1 MIYPRTLSLGLFY
14 YISLI
19 KRLGLLLFIGIL
31 PNIIS
36 AQNKGDFVIG
46 PIFGINYVTT
56 VGNGIDYTKQQIKD
70 NIEYYETLGVSIS
83 GGVYPRTGLNA
94 GLFLDYYFI
103 DNIAF
108 CTGLSYSQ
116 KGYVVKNSFELTTGY
131 DYKIEEEIK
140 VNLNY
145 IDFPLLLKYHFKNGI
160 ELSGG
165 LLLSFLVSDKVITEA
180 TEIYETI
187 DSISG
192 NIITVNEHTTEK
204 DDYDD
209 VVDDNEANALLTG
222 FQIGVS
228 YTIKRLNFSLNLN
241 RNNRFGVVAG
251 KSKNSN
257 VVFQFCTRV
266 NF

>member
-1 MIYPRTLSLGLFY
+1 L
-14 YISLI
+14 LI
-19 KRLGLLLFIGIL
+19 KRFPLLLLISIL
-31 PNIIS
+31 PSLII
-36 AQNKGDFVIG
+36 AQNKGDFTIG
-46 PIFGINYVTT
+46 PIFGINYVTV
-56 VGNGIDYTKQQIKD
+56 VGDGIDSLNQQIKAL
-70 NIEYYETLGVSIS
+70 NEPYNSIEGINSY
-83 GGVYPRTGLNA
+83 GGLYSKIGFNA
-94 GLFLDYYFI
+94 GFSLDYYFI
-103 DNIAF
+103 DNVAF

-116 KGYVVKNSFELTTGY
+116 KGFIEKNALEITIGL
-131 DYKIEEEIK
+131 DYKKEEEKRI
-140 VNLNY
+140 NLNY
-145 IDFPLLLKYHFKNGI
+145 FDFPLLLKYHLNNGI

-165 LLLSFLVSDKVITEA
+165 LLLSFLESDKVLIESTE
-180 TEIYETI
+180 TYQTN

-192 NIITVNEHTTEK
+192 NIITITEYISDRK
-204 DDYDD
+204 DYDD